1 VVLASSQRGSVAASD
16 WGGGGP
22 RGSHGSVAVAGVAM
36 REQWSQEVCCARSDW
51 GGITA
56 LRSVPLRGYGSTRS
70 RVPLR
75 SLQNETTHHQ

>member
-1 VVLASSQRGSVAASD
+1 
-16 WGGGGP
+16 
-22 RGSHGSVAVAGVAM
+22 M